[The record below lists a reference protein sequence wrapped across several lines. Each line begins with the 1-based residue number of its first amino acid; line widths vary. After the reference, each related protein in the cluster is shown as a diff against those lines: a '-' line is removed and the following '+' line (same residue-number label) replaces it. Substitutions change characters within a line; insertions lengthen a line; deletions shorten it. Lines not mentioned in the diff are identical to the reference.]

1 MTLDATRDSKIK
13 IGTCGYSYP
22 GSAPKGWYGVFYPP
36 KRGRGFD
43 ELEYYARFFDV
54 VEINSTFY
62 RAPAPAMANAW
73 AAKTPEH
80 FAFAVK
86 VWQKFTH
93 ARKIGADPGAGQTWE
108 KPTDDDVREFK
119 SGIAPLVAAKKLALL
134 LFQYPAG
141 FHHSEENLERLRWNL
156 AAFSGYEKVV
166 ELRHRSWS
174 LRQQEVQTLLAESGA
189 SWAII
194 DEPKFLDSVRQDFA
208 LAGDI
213 FYLRMHGRNQQ
224 KWWSH
229 AEPWERY
236 DYLYTPQQIGTVKET
251 VGQQAKRAA
260 ARGIYVFFNNHAR
273 GQAVANALMLKRE
286 LGQDIPLLPQH
297 LVQSYPQLAPL
308 PAEPRGTLL

>member
-1 MTLDATRDSKIK
+1 
-13 IGTCGYSYP
+13 
-22 GSAPKGWYGVFYPP
+22 
-36 KRGRGFD
+36 
-43 ELEYYARFFDV
+43 
-54 VEINSTFY
+54 
-62 RAPAPAMANAW
+62 MANAW

-80 FAFAVK
+80 FTFAVK

-93 ARKIGADPGAGQTWE
+93 AKKIGADTGVGGIWE

-119 SGIAPLVAAKKLALL
+119 SGITPLVRANKLALL

-141 FHHSEENLERLRWNL
+141 FHHSEENLERLRWAL

-174 LRQQEVQTLLAESGA
+174 QRNEEVKTLLAEWGA

-194 DEPKFLDSVRQDFA
+194 DEPKFQDSVRQDSA
-208 LAGDI
+208 LAGEL

-236 DYLYTPQQIGTVKET
+236 DYLYTPQQIRTVKET
-251 VGQQAKRAA
+251 VGQQANRTA
-260 ARGIYVFFNNHAR
+260 ARGIYVLFNNHAR
-273 GQAVANALMLKRE
+273 GQAVANGLMLKQE
-286 LGQDIPLLPQH
+286 LGQNIPLLPQH
-297 LVQSYPQLAPL
+297 LVQTYPQLAPM
-308 PAEPRGTLL
+308 PIEPRGTLL